1 MKNNCPF
8 CSPEISEQIIHENNQ
23 MLAVYNIA
31 PILPGHSLVIPRKH
45 LESINE
51 LSEQEL
57 LEFFTF
63 ARKTTRIL
71 CSAFGSDGF
80 DWSLQESEAAGQSIA
95 HLHLH
100 IIPRMAGDLKKPGD
114 WYPML
119 EQNRCFIDS
128 PERKSL
134 SREEIKSIV
143 SEIQKYIKPD
153 ARN

>member
-1 MKNNCPF
+1 M
-8 CSPEISEQIIHENNQ
+8 SEQIIHESIH

-31 PILPGHSLVIPRKH
+31 PILPGHSLVIPKKH

-95 HLHLH
+95 HLHMH
-100 IIPRMAGDLKKPGD
+100 IIPRVAGDLKKPGD

-119 EQNRCFIDS
+119 EQNRSLIDS

-134 SREEIKSIV
+134 SREEITATV
-143 SEIQKYIKPD
+143 SQIRKYINEN
-153 ARN
+153 AGN